1 MESRLIRALLPYRVA
16 NGRRFAQD
24 LGILDADQIRDRSD
38 EFGADDIHAD
48 RVIPDRSGV
57 PVEKHARRQG
67 LAAAN
72 RSRLNK

>member
-1 MESRLIRALLPYRVA
+1 
-16 NGRRFAQD
+16 
-24 LGILDADQIRDRSD
+24 LGILNVDQIRDRSD